1 MYMIIGDDMKAW
13 KDRKKYYLD
22 NDTAVKK
29 SKKKYFFT
37 KTMKHQTVV
46 MMASVA
52 AVFLVMFGTSYA
64 VFSSVNKT
72 EDFNG
77 VNVGDLHI
85 DYKDESGAVS
95 LANSYPISDE
105 EGLRS
110 KAYTFSVQNTG
121 SLATTYSI
129 KLLDDTAVIN
139 GEEKA
144 DEEMADKLLDKND
157 IKVSINDSAPV
168 ILGSLEINN
177 YELLSGKLQP
187 GETKKISVKV
197 WIKSDAS
204 NNIFIKNEDGSLTGK
219 YFFGKITVEGENT
232 KTYET
237 DSLKVWLDGIN
248 NGPVGHDAQ
257 SDTWYDLSKNSN
269 DYSKN
274 TFKNATWKENGLNIS
289 ATDINNVGFKYDT
302 SSLEQYTIS
311 MAFKLNEN
319 KGTINLIDTN
329 DVNIYLKDNELKFG
343 NLEPAYSIENNKL
356 YVVSLIKGYKIDVLS
371 GKQVKTQAL
380 DVYIN
385 GEFYKD
391 IIHVGKENTTSSNIN
406 IDICN
411 YLVYEKALTVNKENN
426 NYILTRERFG
436 E

>member
-105 EGLRS
+105 EGLNS

-129 KLLDDTAVIN
+129 KLLDDVAVID

-144 DEEMADKLLDKND
+144 DEDMADKLLDKND
-157 IKVSINDSAPV
+157 IKVSVNGEKPL
-168 ILGSLEINN
+168 ILGSLEISN
-177 YELLSGKLQP
+177 YELLHGSLQP
-187 GETKKISVKV
+187 GETKKISIRV

-204 NNIFIKNEDGSLTGK
+204 NNIFVKNEDGSLTGK

-248 NGPVGHDAQ
+248 NTSTGHEEESA
-257 SDTWYDLSKNSN
+257 TWYDLSKNNN

-274 TFKNATWKENGLNIS
+274 IFKNATWKANSLNVFGS
-289 ATDINNVGFKYDT
+289 DLNNIGFTYDT
-302 SSLEQYTIS
+302 SSLEQYSIS
-311 MAFKLNEN
+311 LAFKLNEN

-329 DVNIYLKDNELKFG
+329 DVNIYLRDNELHFG
-343 NLEPAYSIENNKL
+343 NLEQIYSLENNKL
-356 YVVSLIKGYKIDVLS
+356 YVISLIKGYKFDIVS
-371 GKQVKTQAL
+371 GKQVKTKTL
-380 DVYIN
+380 SVYIN

-391 IIHVGKENTTSSNIN
+391 IINAEKENVTFSNIN

-426 NYILTRERFG
+426 NYILTKERFG